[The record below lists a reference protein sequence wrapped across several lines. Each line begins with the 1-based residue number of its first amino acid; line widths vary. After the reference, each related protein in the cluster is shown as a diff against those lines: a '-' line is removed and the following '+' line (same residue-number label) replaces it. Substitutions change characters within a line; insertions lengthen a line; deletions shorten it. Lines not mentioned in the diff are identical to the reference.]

1 MATYVAFL
9 RAINLGAKRKFPKD
23 DIVRV
28 TEAAG
33 FADVATHI
41 NTGNVRLGTAMR
53 SRARIEQALEE
64 AYLADRGFEV
74 PTVVYSQAELR
85 EVAEHAAGIEH
96 DGHHYVALLRDDPT
110 EKGLARLREKA
121 RPEVREVAYD
131 GAAAARPAPGLLAAI
146 RDAEAVVVCCSNP
159 VTRSAGWPAG
169 SSCRWAT
176 STTPRRP
183 HGPSRPS
190 TVCVGRSPATR
201 PGCCPT
207 AASNCSAGIR

>member
-1 MATYVAFL
+1 MYSPESAEGGRMTGMATYVAFL

-33 FADVATHI
+33 FTDVATHI

-53 SRARIEQALEE
+53 SRARIEQALEQ

-74 PTVVYSQAELR
+74 PTVVYGQAELR

-110 EKGLARLREKA
+110 EEGLARLREKA
-121 RPEVREVAYD
+121 QPGERVEVGGRALHLLVGAD
-131 GAAAARPAPGLLAAI
+131 GVSGTRLT
-146 RDAEAVVVCCSNP
+146 NP
-159 VTRSAGWPAG
+159 LVEKCLGT
-169 SSCRWAT
+169 T
-176 STTPRRP
+176 STWRNP
-183 HGPSRPS
+183 
-190 TVCVGRSPATR
+190 TVVHALVTKWC
-201 PGCCPT
+201 
-207 AASNCSAGIR
+207 